1 MTICYIFF
9 GRLYFG
15 WRLNILSYLL
25 ARKLTAAAGA
35 ARFWIHFVYSVDEK
49 TIGPEGNNALYTTAP
64 VLLWTCFVFHAA
76 TYNVKTVQPSP
87 KNELYSV
94 YIEAYIYQ
102 HEIRNIQHIHT
113 VSSHLFDFLFC
124 FCFCVSVYSHSTN
137 EADWQRKWNA
147 CDTLTHLVL
156 LCSCWWC
163 IVEIVQFP
171 VLRLICWMYTTEMK
185 TTTMHEK
192 EFPLIQHPGSKNKD
206 QNILNNELSISL
218 ITCTTP
224 WFLIRD

>member
-25 ARKLTAAAGA
+25 AQKLTAAAGA

-124 FCFCVSVYSHSTN
+124 FCFDVSVYSHSTN
-137 EADWQRKWNA
+137 EAEEMKCVWHANSFG
-147 CDTLTHLVL
+147 LVVL
-156 LCSCWWC
+156 LLVVHSGDSSVSCSSSYLLD
-163 IVEIVQFP
+163 VYNRNEDDDDARKRVSSYSAS
-171 VLRLICWMYTTEMK
+171 RLQK
-185 TTTMHEK
+185 
-192 EFPLIQHPGSKNKD
+192 
-206 QNILNNELSISL
+206 
-218 ITCTTP
+218 
-224 WFLIRD
+224 